1 MALNLPANLRNL
13 YIPSPSFQCMKW
25 PLLLV
30 LFTIPIFNIFSA
42 AALEQNLY
50 FHDSLDIEVS
60 INSQFDLV
68 AEGSNPTLQSV
79 DAELLLFPPTDFRQE
94 LLNLKTD
101 GQAQQDKVV
110 FRWTDRQVEPKQFG
124 YKALI
129 HTQNERLPVRNKI
142 SFPLRNEDVHGYE
155 QYLKP
160 TKTIDS
166 NDPAIIAQAS
176 ELAEGETDLF
186 KVAFKVANWVDENVN
201 YDLTTLTAET
211 SQKASW
217 VLENKRGVCDEM
229 TSLFVAM
236 MRSLGVPARFVSGI
250 SYTTSD
256 LFSAPWQ
263 PHGWAEVYFPGV
275 GWVAFDITFGQY
287 GYVDVTHI
295 KLRDGFD
302 PQEPATRYEWLA
314 TDVDLQT
321 KKLDV
326 NAAVKA
332 EGKMQAEEIQLEQ
345 EIVAREVG
353 LGSYNLIKGILKN
366 KADYYAASTLKIAVP
381 QELEIVGKNR
391 RTILL
396 GPKEVKETYWIVR
409 IPGTLESEF
418 IYTFP
423 ALIYSEKNVSV
434 QDEFTVQSGKQ
445 YYSKEDIQ
453 NLVVSDEEKTYSR
466 KVSFDCNYP
475 RELKQNQEAVISC
488 TVKNSGNTNLYQLNF
503 CLEGVCDVMDLPIN
517 QEKSTVV
524 KIKAEQVGWQKIVVS
539 AENNLVEKKAVLEY
553 LVRDDPAIAV
563 TIEHP
568 PSVQLGAVVPLTIQ
582 LKKSSFSEP
591 LSVTVVVEGLSLR
604 HKIELER
611 LEKDQAF
618 PVELEGKR
626 LAGKNSIA
634 ITTTWKDQDGKLYS
648 DQQTV
653 IVLGEAASWEGKVRL
668 FLNGILKLFYG

>member
-1 MALNLPANLRNL
+1 
-13 YIPSPSFQCMKW
+13 MKW